1 MLSNHYVFAS
11 HFEPVMKHI
20 KCKLGLD
27 EDGFM
32 ETPSCQEN
40 SCLEPNVQDRPITRD
55 MGIPNF
61 DVMTEGK
68 VSTLDECFPDMEKI
82 EYGARVIA
90 KLVDDQSCD
99 DARYSSI
106 CQEALQENRTVS
118 VESCHTQK

>member
-1 MLSNHYVFAS
+1 MVRPFIQILEYTR
-11 HFEPVMKHI
+11 
-20 KCKLGLD
+20 CKLGLS

-32 ETPSCQEN
+32 ETPPCNATSCR
-40 SCLEPNVQDRPITRD
+40 EPDIQDRPITRD

-61 DVMTEGK
+61 DFMMAGK
-68 VSTLDECFPDMEKI
+68 VSTLDECFPDMGKI
-82 EYGARVIA
+82 DYGARVVA

-118 VESCHTQK
+118 VESCQTQK